1 MTLDADGKEI
11 PDGATPAVDEA
22 AAAEAVRLADVEARA
37 RLMGWKD
44 KSEFDRP
51 PERWVDAETFV
62 ARGENILP
70 VLKENLHRVEAA
82 LSDANR
88 KIADMQADSA
98 ANAKAVEHIREM
110 GVTAEV
116 RAFERAKREIE
127 RERRETQKRLDEA
140 AATAD
145 VAGVRTASAELA
157 ALKDPEPPKP
167 APEAPRRE
175 APAPA
180 PVVADVS
187 EAAAVAKFAADNASW
202 FKPNSEAGDY
212 ASARY
217 GSLLKER
224 PGLSHTE
231 RLDEVRKAVVRRFPE
246 VFENPAAREA
256 PRVAAPSGTGP
267 TGGGRKR
274 GWTFD
279 DLPPDVKA
287 VADKTIADLAKGYKG
302 PKDKA
307 YGRQDYVNTYFAG
320 QEPPR

>member
-1 MTLDADGKEI
+1 MTLDADKDKPEGEA
-11 PDGATPAVDEA
+11 PEADAA
-22 AAAEAVRLADVEARA
+22 AAAEAARRADVEARA

-70 VLKENLHRVEAA
+70 VLKENLHAMEEK
-82 LSDANR
+82 LGTANKR
-88 KIADMQADSA
+88 IADMQAEFA

-110 GVTAEV
+110 SVTAEV
-116 RAFERAKREIE
+116 RAFERAKREIA
-127 RERRETQKRLDEA
+127 RERADAQRRLDEA

-145 VAGVRTASAELA
+145 VAGVRAASAEIA

-167 APEAPRRE
+167 VPETPKPA
-175 APAPA
+175 ATAPA

-187 EAAAVAKFAADNASW
+187 EVAAVAKFAADESRW
-202 FKPNSEAGDY
+202 FRNGSEAGDF

-217 GSLLKER
+217 GVLLKEQ

-231 RLDEVRKAVVRRFPE
+231 RLAEVKRSVVRRFPE
-246 VFENPAAREA
+246 LFENRAAAEA
-256 PRVAAPSGTGP
+256 PRVATP
-267 TGGGRKR
+267 TGAPVGGTRKK
-274 GWTFD
+274 GWTAA
-279 DLPPDVKA
+279 DLPADVRA
-287 VADKTIADLAKGYKG
+287 VAEKTVADLAKGYKG

-307 YGRQDYVNTYFAG
+307 YTLQNYVDTYFAG